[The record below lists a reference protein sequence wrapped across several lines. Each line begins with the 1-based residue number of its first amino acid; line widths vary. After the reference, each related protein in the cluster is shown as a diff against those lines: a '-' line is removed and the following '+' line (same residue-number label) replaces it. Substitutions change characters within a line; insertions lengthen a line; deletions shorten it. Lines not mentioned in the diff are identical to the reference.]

1 MSHSIETTDLT
12 VSETAVQMF
21 WVGCRVNRIL
31 TQIRRKRDTEDGTEW
46 AE

>member
-12 VSETAVQMF
+12 VSETAMRVF
-21 WVGCRVNRIL
+21 RVGCRVNRIL
-31 TQIRRKRDTEDGTEW
+31 TQIRRKRDTEDGTKR